1 VKEDFI
7 ENVPLFANFSEVER
21 RAISKRMRLETYQQG
36 ELVFAKGA
44 ESDAL
49 YLIKEGWVK
58 LSDNGGRAA
67 IATQGPGSLV
77 GETDFFL
84 GRERSMTARANS
96 ALTVWVLDE
105 NAVIDI
111 IEEHSEV
118 GLKLGLA
125 FGGSIA
131 QYQRYLLDRLS
142 HIAFMQDLPEDERQ
156 AVAELL
162 VPQRYESGEAIFR
175 SGDVASGL
183 YFIESGTVRLIGD
196 GDDFSELG
204 RGDTFGELAV
214 LSGKPHPNSAQATAE
229 TIVWQLSPADFA
241 RLAESHLNL
250 RSILS
255 RNLRARLSA
264 ADVVQAVG
272 MLRRMPLF
280 AEVSR
285 ETLDSVASRL
295 LLRHV
300 PSGELIFSPGDPG
313 DAMYFVESGQ
323 VEIVSEDEERREAL
337 ARLIPGD
344 FFGEMAL
351 MTGKSRTVTACALA
365 HSNLWVLYRTDFD
378 DLLVRHPALTGAL
391 SKALRERLS
400 QAEGSFVEPYL
411 HNIALLGGLARTQL
425 EELAERLHPQTFNSG
440 DTIFFEG
447 RAGDTMY
454 FIESGQ
460 VEQSVSSSVGPMVLD
475 TLEQGD
481 FFGEIVLLTNKPH
494 VATAYAVT
502 DCNVWA
508 LKKRDFD
515 DLLYKFPN
523 LAVVLSRVVS
533 ERQIEVM
540 EKMRGAGPAP
550 AARPAS
556 AAARPASVGARPAPP
571 RPAPAGARPSSA
583 HPPAGARPSGAHRV
597 ESRPAPARSGG
608 APPAGARQAPAPAR
622 SASASGGQ
630 GPQASVHQAATVGQ
644 PPVSTP
650 AAQSRPSQ
658 ARPSVGRQRLP
669 ATQGISRGADRLS
682 GRVGGR
688 VGGAA
693 VWFATRSPRVKL
705 SILLLLVVFIWL
717 CGITVP
723 WIIIGGLS
731 LAANLN
737 LGGTPGYAYAQGNL
751 DATLQPVVIGALPF
765 VETVTATPTETSTP
779 TATPTIT
786 PTPTETPIPTWTSTP
801 VPTDTPV
808 PPTFTP
814 TPADTPTSTAT
825 PRPAYTATPRPPTE
839 TPTVTLTP
847 TPDADY
853 VITGVRQLTPCENEG
868 KHHIFIRVIDKAGN
882 GINNVPIKVC
892 WAPGETGCAKPMTEA
907 KSEGPGWVEFAMFK
921 GTYSVQVADAKSQV
935 AGGITPDYQVDQR
948 CNATGN
954 NVANSLYHAS
964 FEVIFQRMW

>member
-1 VKEDFI
+1 MKEDFI
-7 ENVPLFANFSEVER
+7 ENVPLFANFTEVER

-58 LSDNGGRAA
+58 LTDNGGRAA

-131 QYQRYLLDRLS
+131 QYQRYLMDRLS
-142 HIAFMQDLPEDERQ
+142 HVAFMQDLAEDERQ
-156 AVAELL
+156 AVAEYL
-162 VPQRYESGEAIFR
+162 VPQRYESGEPIFR
-175 SGDVASGL
+175 SGDAASGL
-183 YFIESGTVRLIGD
+183 YFIETGTVRLIGD
-196 GDDFSELG
+196 GDDFTELG

-214 LSGKPHPNSAQATAE
+214 LSGKPHPNSAQSTAE

-241 RLAESHLNL
+241 RLAESHPNI
-250 RSILS
+250 RSMLS

-264 ADVVQAVG
+264 ADMVQAVG
-272 MLRRMPLF
+272 MLKRMPLF
-280 AEVSR
+280 AEVPR

-295 LLRHV
+295 LLRHA
-300 PSGELIFSPGDPG
+300 PSGEVIFSPGDSG
-313 DAMYFVESGQ
+313 DAVYFVESGQ
-323 VEIVSEDEERREAL
+323 VEIVSEDEERRETL

-351 MTGKSRTVTACALA
+351 MTGKSRTVTARTLT

-378 DLLVRHPALTGAL
+378 DLLVRHPALTVAL

-400 QAEGSFVEPYL
+400 QAEGSFVEPHL

-425 EELAERLHPQTFNSG
+425 EELAERLQSQTFHSG

-447 RAGDTMY
+447 RVGDTMY

-460 VEQSVSSSVGPMVLD
+460 VEQTVSSSVGPMVLD
-475 TLEQGD
+475 ALEQGD

-494 VATAYAVT
+494 VVTARAVT
-502 DCNVWA
+502 ECTVWA

-515 DLLYKFPN
+515 DLLFKYPN

-533 ERQIEVM
+533 ERQVEAM
-540 EKMRGAGPAP
+540 EKMRGGAGPAP
-550 AARPAS
+550 AARPSGAYPAETRTDRAPS
-556 AAARPASVGARPAPP
+556 AGARPAPA
-571 RPAPAGARPSSA
+571 RPAP
-583 HPPAGARPSGAHRV
+583 ARPSGA
-597 ESRPAPARSGG
+597 PAPS
-608 APPAGARQAPAPAR
+608 R
-622 SASASGGQ
+622 SAAPSRGYGQQSG
-630 GPQASVHQAATVGQ
+630 VHHAATVGQ
-644 PPVSTP
+644 PPVASARSVP
-650 AAQSRPSQ
+650 QARPSQ
-658 ARPSVGRQRLP
+658 ARPSGARQRLP
-669 ATQGISRGADRLS
+669 ASKGISRGADRLS
-682 GRVGGR
+682 GRVGGG
-688 VGGAA
+688 VSGAA
-693 VWFATRSPRVKL
+693 VWFATRSTRVKL
-705 SILLLLVVFIWL
+705 SILLLLVFFIWL

-723 WIIIGGLS
+723 TIIIGGLS

-737 LGGTPGYAYAQGNL
+737 LGGGNSGYAYAQGNL
-751 DATLQPVVIGALPF
+751 DATLQPVVMGALPF
-765 VETVTATPTETSTP
+765 VETVTPTPTETSTP
-779 TATPTIT
+779 TATPTVT
-786 PTPTETPIPTWTSTP
+786 PTPTETPIPTWTP
-801 VPTDTPV
+801 TPV
-808 PPTFTP
+808 PPTLTP
-814 TPADTPTSTAT
+814 TPVDTPTST
-825 PRPAYTATPRPPTE
+825 PRPYTATPRPPTE
-839 TPTVTLTP
+839 TPTVTPTP

-853 VITGVRQLTPCENEG
+853 VVVGVRQLTPCENEG

-882 GINNVPIKVC
+882 GINNLPVKVC
-892 WAPGETGCAKPMTEA
+892 WATGEDGCAKPLTET
-907 KSEGPGWVEFAMFK
+907 KSKGVGWIEFAMFK

-935 AGGITPDYQVDQR
+935 ASGITPDYQVDQR
-948 CNATGN
+948 CATSGN
-954 NVANSLYHAS
+954 NVANSLFHAS
-964 FEVIFQRMW
+964 FEVIFQRTW

>member
-7 ENVPLFANFSEVER
+7 ENVPLFANFTEVER

-105 NAVIDI
+105 NAIIDI

-131 QYQRYLLDRLS
+131 QYQRYLMDRLS

-156 AVAELL
+156 AVAECL

-241 RLAESHLNL
+241 RLAESHPNI

-264 ADVVQAVG
+264 ADMVQAVG

-280 AEVSR
+280 AEVAR

-323 VEIVSEDEERREAL
+323 VEIVSEEEERREAL

-351 MTGKSRTVTACALA
+351 MTGKSRTVTARALA

-391 SKALRERLS
+391 SKTLRERLS

-425 EELAERLHPQTFNSG
+425 EELAERLHPQAFHSG

-481 FFGEIVLLTNKPH
+481 FFGEIVLLTNRPH

-502 DCNVWA
+502 ECNVWA

-515 DLLYKFPN
+515 DLLFKYPN

-533 ERQIEVM
+533 ERQVEVM
-540 EKMRGAGPAP
+540 EKMRAAGPAP

-556 AAARPASVGARPAPP
+556 A
-571 RPAPAGARPSSA
+571 GARPSSA
-583 HPPAGARPSGAHRV
+583 PAPARARPSGAQPSAARPSGAYRA
-597 ESRPAPARSGG
+597 ESRPAPARPSG
-608 APPAGARQAPAPAR
+608 APPAGARQAPTPAR
-622 SASASGGQ
+622 SASSSGGYGQ
-630 GPQASVHQAATVGQ
+630 QAGVHRAATVSQ
-644 PPVSTP
+644 PPVSP
-650 AAQSRPSQ
+650 LASQAQARPSQ

-669 ATQGISRGADRLS
+669 ATKGISRGADRLS
-682 GRVGGR
+682 GKVGGR
-688 VGGAA
+688 VSGAA

-751 DATLQPVVIGALPF
+751 DATLQPVVMGALPF
-765 VETVTATPTETSTP
+765 VETVTPTPTKTSTP
-779 TATPTIT
+779 TATPTVT
-786 PTPTETPIPTWTSTP
+786 PTPTETPIPTWTLTP

-808 PPTFTP
+808 PPTLTP
-814 TPADTPTSTAT
+814 TPVDTPTST
-825 PRPAYTATPRPPTE
+825 PRPHTPTPRPPTE
-839 TPTVTLTP
+839 TPTITPTP

-853 VITGVRQLTPCENEG
+853 IVASVRQLTPCENEG
-868 KHHIFIRVIDKAGN
+868 KHHIFIRVIDKTGN
-882 GINNVPIKVC
+882 GINNVPVRVC
-892 WAPGETGCAKPMTEA
+892 WATGDNGCAKPLTETKNNGA
-907 KSEGPGWVEFAMFK
+907 GWIEFAMFK

-935 AGGITPDYQVDQR
+935 ASGITPDYQVDQR
-948 CNATGN
+948 CDATGN
-954 NVANSLYHAS
+954 TVANSLYHAS
-964 FEVIFQRMW
+964 FEVIFQRTW

>member
-96 ALTVWVLDE
+96 DLAVWVLDE

-125 FGGSIA
+125 FGGSIF
-131 QYQRYLLDRLS
+131 QYQRYLMDRLS
-142 HIAFMQDLPEDERQ
+142 HIAFMQDLAEDERQ
-156 AVAELL
+156 AVAEYL

-183 YFIESGTVRLIGD
+183 YFIETGTVRLIGD

-241 RLAESHLNL
+241 RLAESHPSI
-250 RSILS
+250 RSVLS

-264 ADVVQAVG
+264 ADMVQAVS

-280 AEVSR
+280 TEVTR
-285 ETLDSVASRL
+285 ETLDAVASRL

-300 PSGELIFSPGDPG
+300 PSGELIFSPGDAG

-323 VEIVSEDEERREAL
+323 VEIVSEDEERHEAL

-351 MTGKSRTVTACALA
+351 MTGKSRTVTARALA

-378 DLLVRHPALTGAL
+378 DLLVRHPALTVAL

-425 EELAERLHPQTFNSG
+425 EELAERLHPQTFHSD

-447 RAGDTMY
+447 RAGDAMY

-460 VEQSVSSSVGPMVLD
+460 VEQSVSTSTGPMVLD

-494 VATAYAVT
+494 VATASAVT
-502 DCNVWA
+502 ECNVWA

-515 DLLYKFPN
+515 DLLFKYPN

-533 ERQIEVM
+533 ERQVEVM

-550 AARPAS
+550 AARLAS
-556 AAARPASVGARPAPP
+556 GGARPAPA
-571 RPAPAGARPSSA
+571 APRPSSA
-583 HPPAGARPSGAHRV
+583 HPPAGARRPSGAQPSAARPSRAQPA
-597 ESRPAPARSGG
+597 ESRPAP
-608 APPAGARQAPAPAR
+608 ARQAPAPAR
-622 SASASGGQ
+622 SASSSGSFGQ
-630 GPQASVHQAATVGQ
+630 QAGVHQAATVGQ
-644 PPVSTP
+644 PPVGARPVP
-650 AAQSRPSQ
+650 ASQARPSQ
-658 ARPSVGRQRLP
+658 ARPSGARQRLP
-669 ATQGISRGADRLS
+669 ATKGISRGADRLS
-682 GRVGGR
+682 GKVGGQ
-688 VGGAA
+688 VSGAA
-693 VWFATRSPRVKL
+693 VWFATRSARVKL

-731 LAANLN
+731 LAANLG
-737 LGGTPGYAYAQGNL
+737 LGGGDSSYAYAQGNL
-751 DATLQPVVIGALPF
+751 DATLQPVVMGALPF
-765 VETVTATPTETSTP
+765 VETVTPTPTETSTP
-779 TATPTIT
+779 SATPTLT
-786 PTPTETPIPTWTSTP
+786 PTPTETPIPTWTPTP

-808 PPTFTP
+808 PPTLTP
-814 TPADTPTSTAT
+814 TPVDTPTAT
-825 PRPAYTATPRPPTE
+825 PRPHTATPSPPTE

-853 VITGVRQLTPCENEG
+853 VIASVRQLTPCENEG
-868 KHHIFIRVIDKAGN
+868 KHHIFIHVIDKAGN
-882 GINNVPIKVC
+882 GINNLPVRVC
-892 WAPGETGCAKPMTEA
+892 WAPGETNCAKPLTET
-907 KSEGPGWVEFAMFK
+907 KTKGVGWIEFAMFK

-935 AGGITPDYQVDQR
+935 ASGITPDYQVDQR
-948 CNATGN
+948 CNTSGN

-964 FEVIFQRMW
+964 FEVIFQRTW